1 MDCTV
6 TASDSTATCTEA
18 GRTTYTATCTF
29 LDQEYTDKQIVD
41 VPATGHRYG
50 EPGFTW
56 TRSEE
61 SGYTC
66 TATFT
71 CSACEDTK
79 IEPCTVTPGETV
91 EPTCGADGKHV
102 YVAKVTF
109 EGTEYTGTKDEAIPA
124 TGDHQYGDDGF
135 CTVCNTEQRLA
146 TPVLSSGLPTVSTA
160 SRSPGRQCPAQRT
173 TVCSARPPAA
183 VGSGSATP
191 PLPA

>member
-66 TATFT
+66 T
-71 CSACEDTK
+71 
-79 IEPCTVTPGETV
+79 G
-91 EPTCGADGKHV
+91 HL
-102 YVAKVTF
+102 
-109 EGTEYTGTKDEAIPA
+109 
-124 TGDHQYGDDGF
+124 HLL
-135 CTVCNTEQRLA
+135 RL
-146 TPVLSSGLPTVSTA
+146 
-160 SRSPGRQCPAQRT
+160 
-173 TVCSARPPAA
+173 
-183 VGSGSATP
+183 
-191 PLPA
+191 